1 MAQPSPVYRVP
12 DRQFQKQTEKPMKRL
27 PALMVLLASAFVSQA
42 SLADEALAKSKGCLG
57 CHGID
62 KKIVG
67 PAYKDV
73 AQKYTGQNV
82 TDQLAEKVIKG
93 GGGVWGGMAMP
104 PNAVS
109 PEEAKKLV
117 SWVLSLK

>member
-1 MAQPSPVYRVP
+1 MIGMSLLLGLSVMSP
-12 DRQFQKQTEKPMKRL
+12 
-27 PALMVLLASAFVSQA
+27 A
-42 SLADEALAKSKGCLG
+42 SLADEALARSKGCLG

-62 KKIVG
+62 KGIVG

-73 AQKYTGQNV
+73 AKKYAGQNV
-82 TDQLAEKVIKG
+82 ADQLAQKVMKG

-104 PNAVS
+104 PNNVT

-117 SWVLSLK
+117 DWVLSQK

>member
-1 MAQPSPVYRVP
+1 MKSMIGMSLLLGLSVMSP
-12 DRQFQKQTEKPMKRL
+12 
-27 PALMVLLASAFVSQA
+27 A
-42 SLADEALAKSKGCLG
+42 SLADEALARSKGCLG

-62 KKIVG
+62 KGIVG

-73 AQKYTGQNV
+73 AKKYAGQNV
-82 TDQLAEKVIKG
+82 ADQLAQKVMKG

-104 PNAVS
+104 PNNVT

-117 SWVLSLK
+117 DWVLSQK